1 MAEKMLVIDDEV
13 IVLDSCRKVFSSDG
27 YDVTVTASPREGLEL
42 AKRSRF
48 DVILCDWMMP
58 EFSGMDVLEELERI
72 SPESTVVMIS
82 GYPNVVRATE
92 ALKRGAMDYI
102 AKPFTPEEILETVRR
117 ATRRKVAEEKKSINR
132 FEQIARSWQ
141 FPVPAMEDKTP
152 KTIAETVATTVGVGK
167 VTSPWFSVLVLGV
180 LAGAYIGFG
189 GLLATS
195 VTFDLAPKA
204 GVGIQKL
211 VAGSAFSLGLML
223 VVIAGAELFT
233 GNNLMISSVLSR
245 EIGFQVMLQR
255 WGLVFLANFIGS
267 VLLALIFF
275 FSGLWKTG
283 NGALGSSAVAIA
295 LNKVQLG
302 FGEALVRG
310 IGCNWLVCLAVWMA
324 LAARQTISKIF
335 AIFFPI
341 MGFVAIGFEHCIA
354 NMYFIPVGIFLKDC
368 AGITAPAGMDPAAL
382 GWGSFLW
389 NNLVPVTIGNIVGG
403 GVFVGMSYWG
413 AYLRPLSDVRPKS
426 A

>member
-27 YDVTVTASPREGLEL
+27 YDVTVTTSPREGLEL
-42 AKRSRF
+42 AKGSRF

-82 GYPNVVRATE
+82 GYPNVGRATE
-92 ALKRGAMDYI
+92 ALKRGAMDYM

-117 ATRRKVAEEKKSINR
+117 ATQRKVTEEKKTINR
-132 FEQIARSWQ
+132 FEKIAKSWQ
-141 FPVPAMEDKTP
+141 FPIPAMEDKTP

-167 VTSPWFSVLVLGV
+167 VTSPWFSVLVLGI

-195 VTFDLAPKA
+195 VSFDLASKA
-204 GVGIQKL
+204 GIGIQKL

-245 EIGFQVMLQR
+245 EIGVRSCCSAGGWFSLPTLSAR
-255 WGLVFLANFIGS
+255 FCWRCFFTSRGS
-267 VLLALIFF
+267 
-275 FSGLWKTG
+275 GKPGTG
-283 NGALGSSAVAIA
+283 N
-295 LNKVQLG
+295 
-302 FGEALVRG
+302 
-310 IGCNWLVCLAVWMA
+310 
-324 LAARQTISKIF
+324 
-335 AIFFPI
+335 
-341 MGFVAIGFEHCIA
+341 
-354 NMYFIPVGIFLKDC
+354 
-368 AGITAPAGMDPAAL
+368 
-382 GWGSFLW
+382 
-389 NNLVPVTIGNIVGG
+389 
-403 GVFVGMSYWG
+403 
-413 AYLRPLSDVRPKS
+413 
-426 A
+426 